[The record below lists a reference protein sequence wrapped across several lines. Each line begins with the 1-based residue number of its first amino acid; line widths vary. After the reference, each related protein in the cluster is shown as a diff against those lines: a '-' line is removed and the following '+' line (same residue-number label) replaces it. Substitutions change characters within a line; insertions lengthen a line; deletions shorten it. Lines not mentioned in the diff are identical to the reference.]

1 LVKDGVKM
9 SISIDGKEWTGTIN
23 VKYGEPFPRL
33 HRSTELENETFGRV
47 LIYITN
53 LGTPE
58 WTTKMSVKIKIR
70 YYITEIIKESQQYKN
85 KRRITKSGIRVIK

>member
-1 LVKDGVKM
+1 M
-9 SISIDGKEWTGTIN
+9 SISIDGKEWIGTIN

-33 HRSTELENETFGRV
+33 HRSIELENETFGRV
-47 LIYITN
+47 LIYITD

-58 WTTKMSVKIKIR
+58 WTEKMSVKIKIK

-85 KRRITKSGIRVIK
+85 KKRLTKSGICVIK

>member
-1 LVKDGVKM
+1 M
-9 SISIDGKEWTGTIN
+9 SMSIDGKEWKGTIN

-85 KRRITKSGIRVIK
+85 KKRLTKSGIRVVK